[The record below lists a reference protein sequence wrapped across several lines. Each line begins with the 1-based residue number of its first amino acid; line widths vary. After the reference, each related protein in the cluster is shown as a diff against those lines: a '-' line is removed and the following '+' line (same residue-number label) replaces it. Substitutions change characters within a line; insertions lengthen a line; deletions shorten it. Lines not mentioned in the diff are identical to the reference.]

1 MLFTGFGN
9 VFRWWIPTSQLPDSK
24 HPQLL
29 QRILEHCP
37 VPEPVDPFANRL
49 SSSGT
54 GKRLL
59 LPRGRLLLP
68 RGVNRDGNCG
78 VEERCCTRFQSYLE
92 KTYPESI
99 TRSCSG
105 VIRRS
110 FLNRIVLHLKGTMD
124 EDRKFRWY
132 VKKNGFKAHGCSRI
146 ESSWCTCCTREG
158 R

>member
-1 MLFTGFGN
+1 M
-9 VFRWWIPTSQLPDSK
+9 
-24 HPQLL
+24 
-29 QRILEHCP
+29 E
-37 VPEPVDPFANRL
+37 
-49 SSSGT
+49 
-54 GKRLL
+54 
-59 LPRGRLLLP
+59 
-68 RGVNRDGNCG
+68 NCG

-132 VKKNGFKAHGCSRI
+132 VKKNGFKLMDVPELSLRDVLVVPVK
-146 ESSWCTCCTREG
+146 EG
-158 R
+158 KEVSHYSPSNIPSFVLYENVNGHEPVLN